1 MILEII
7 KIFFFGSW
15 DDLKVSHTPHI
26 TLDFI
31 HEMNGRWWNW
41 AVITR
46 APNIT
51 WDIIKSNPNEP
62 WELEFFSENP
72 NITMDIIKD
81 NPENPWDWKKIS
93 KNNFITQKTDFII
106 NEYHKHLMAY
116 RIQYRWKNA
125 LVNQS

>member
-1 MILEII
+1 
-7 KIFFFGSW
+7 
-15 DDLKVSHTPHI
+15 VSRTPHI

-51 WDIIKSNPNEP
+51 WDIILMNPNEP

-72 NITMDIIKD
+72 NITIDIITD
-81 NPENPWDWKKIS
+81 NPENPWDWEKIS
-93 KNNFITQKTDFII
+93 ENEFTKQKNDFIV
-106 NEYHKHLMAY
+106 EQYMRHLMAF

-125 LVNQS
+125 LVNPNCQIGISKIGRDMEFAGIE